1 MSQPIEAGTYF
12 MQGNEACA
20 EGAIAAGCRYFAFYP
35 ITPAGEIAERMAERL
50 PRLGGIYIQMEDEI
64 AALGSVIG
72 ASWTGVKAMTATS
85 GPGFSLMQEHIGHA
99 VMTETPC
106 VIVDVQRAGPS
117 TGIPPVPMQGD
128 IYQARRGS
136 HGEYEII
143 VLAPYSA
150 QEMFDLTIEAFN
162 LSEEYRTPVILLPDE
177 IVGHMREEVTIPS
190 FSSLKLVERKK
201 PTVPP
206 EEFKPFLDESV
217 APMPS
222 FGTGYHVH
230 VTGSSHDERGFRN
243 VRDPEAIDKVVRRL
257 CAKIRKNIDKIT
269 KVETKY
275 MDDADVALLS
285 YGSSARA
292 ALYVAK
298 EARAKGF
305 KVGFIRLITLWPFA
319 DAAVREV
326 AQQVRKILVFE
337 DNLGQI
343 VNEVQR
349 AVAGSVEVEL
359 ISPEVIGTLHRPDY
373 ALNRVLQ
380 GVR

>member
-1 MSQPIEAGTYF
+1 

-20 EGAIAAGCRYFAFYP
+20 EGAIAAGCRFFAFYP

-50 PRLGGIYIQMEDEI
+50 PSLGGIYIQMEDEI

-72 ASWTGVKAMTATS
+72 AAWTGVKAMTATS
-85 GPGFSLMQEHIGHA
+85 GPGFSLMQEHIGYA

-106 VIVDVQRAGPS
+106 VIVNVQRAGPS

-128 IYQARRGS
+128 VYQARRGS

-143 VLAPYSA
+143 VLAPYSV

-177 IVGHMREEVTIPS
+177 IVGHMREEVVIPNY
-190 FSSLKLVERKK
+190 SSLKLVERKK
-201 PTVPP
+201 PTMPP
-206 EEFKPFLDESV
+206 EECKPFLDENV

-230 VTGSSHDERGFRN
+230 VTGSSHDEMGFRN

-269 KVETKY
+269 KVETKF
-275 MDDADVALLS
+275 MEDADVALLS
-285 YGSSARA
+285 YGSSARV
-292 ALYVAK
+292 ALYVTK
-298 EARAKGF
+298 EVRAKGF
-305 KVGFIRLITLWPFA
+305 KVGFMRLITLWPFA
-319 DAAVREV
+319 ESAVRKV
-326 AQQVRKILVFE
+326 AQQVRKVLVFE

-349 AVAGSVEVEL
+349 VAAGSAEVEL
-359 ISPEVIGTLHRPDY
+359 VSPEVLGTLHRPDY

-380 GVR
+380 AVK